1 MLFKRIIPVLLLN
14 DGSLVKTVNFR
25 NADYIGDPCNTAKIF
40 NELNADELIVL
51 DIGKSKGNLAPDFDL
66 IAALARECFMPLTYG
81 GGINKLEHAEML
93 FRAGV
98 EKVSINTRN
107 FFDLKFAQTL
117 AGQFGSQAL
126 VASIDVKQDFFGKSR
141 IWNHAKRSFIK
152 TDPVFYA
159 KSLEDSGFGELLIT
173 SVDREGTWQG
183 IDLEIAEKMSS
194 AVSIPCIINGGI
206 GSFLDIDTAFKT
218 NVSAVGVS
226 SYFLYQ
232 KKNFGVLVNIPN
244 EVKRLQ
250 EQGFVY
256 ETVTQQR

>member
-51 DIGKSKGNLAPDFDL
+51 DIGKSKSNLAPDFDL
-66 IAALARECFMPLTYG
+66 ITALARECFMPLTYG
-81 GGINKLEHAEML
+81 GGIHKLEHAEIL

-98 EKVSINTRN
+98 EKISINTRN

-152 TDPVFYA
+152 TDPLVYA
-159 KSLEDSGFGELLIT
+159 KSLEDSGFGEILIT

-194 AVSIPCIINGGI
+194 AVSIPCIVNGGI
-206 GSFLDIDTAFKT
+206 GSFFDIDNAYKT

-244 EVKRLQ
+244 EVKSFQ
-250 EQGFVY
+250 EQGFV
-256 ETVTQQR
+256 